1 MKFLILFASKYGA
14 TEKCANLLSEK
25 LNGDVTITNLKE
37 NKNITL
43 SDYDKIIIG
52 ASVYAGSIQAEVKN
66 FCAANSN
73 LLLSKPFALFLSCMS
88 DGKEEIKSYVERF
101 FSNELIN
108 HAIVIDSLGYGFNF
122 GKMNFFEKLI
132 IKMVVKSKNKKG
144 ESNIKLD
151 GKTNFSA
158 ISNEK
163 IALFAN
169 KLNS

>member
-14 TEKCANLLSEK
+14 SEKCANLLSEK
-25 LNGDVTITNLKE
+25 LNGHVTVINLKE
-37 NKNITL
+37 NKNINL
-43 SDYDKIIIG
+43 SDYDKIIVG
-52 ASVYAGSIQAEVKN
+52 ASVYAGNVQAEIKN
-66 FCAANSN
+66 FCATNSN

-88 DGKEEIKSYVERF
+88 DGKEEINSYIQKS

-108 HAIVIDSLGYGFNF
+108 HATAIDSLGYEFNF
-122 GKMNFFEKLI
+122 SKMNFFERQI

-144 ESNIKLD
+144 ESVIKLD

-163 IALFAN
+163 ILVFAN
-169 KLNS
+169 KLNG